1 MQQNLLEEYTDF
13 VDKVTS
19 EASKSSDKMRE
30 RINYLNSKDIE
41 VSRLLTAGI
50 GLSGEVGEFNEII
63 KKIMFQE
70 KTFDV
75 VAHEH
80 MRRELGDIMWYV
92 AQACLALKVDLV
104 DIIIGNKE
112 KFYES
117 IDKALTTYL
126 KSKLNLDN
134 SELNNKYIRSRLQQM
149 KVEKNII
156 DLLFDVLEN
165 CQLAR
170 YTPLNIEAMSEDYEN
185 AKLFIEQLEKLKNEK

>member
-41 VSRLLTAGI
+41 MSRLLTAGI

-104 DIIIGNKE
+104 DIINGNKE
-112 KFYES
+112 K
-117 IDKALTTYL
+117 L
-126 KSKLNLDN
+126 SKRFPQ
-134 SELNNKYIRSRLQQM
+134 KQ
-149 KVEKNII
+149 
-156 DLLFDVLEN
+156 F
-165 CQLAR
+165 
-170 YTPLNIEAMSEDYEN
+170 
-185 AKLFIEQLEKLKNEK
+185 NEKFDANRIRGDVKGPLDMLSTVST

>member
-13 VDKVTS
+13 VDQVTS

-41 VSRLLTAGI
+41 MSRLLTAGI

-80 MRRELGDIMWYV
+80 MKRELGDIMWYI

-104 DIIIGNKE
+104 DIINGNKE
-112 KFYES
+112 K
-117 IDKALTTYL
+117 L
-126 KSKLNLDN
+126 SK
-134 SELNNKYIRSRLQQM
+134 RFPQRQ
-149 KVEKNII
+149 
-156 DLLFDVLEN
+156 F
-165 CQLAR
+165 
-170 YTPLNIEAMSEDYEN
+170 
-185 AKLFIEQLEKLKNEK
+185 NEKFDANRNKRDV